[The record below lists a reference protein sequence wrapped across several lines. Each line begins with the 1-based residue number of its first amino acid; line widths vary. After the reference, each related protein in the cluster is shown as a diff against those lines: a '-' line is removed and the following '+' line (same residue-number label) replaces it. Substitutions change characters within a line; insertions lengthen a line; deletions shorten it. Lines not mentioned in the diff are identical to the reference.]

1 MTFALGS
8 ASRKELLPVL
18 GRSGASSWWLL
29 NKLLWLLLLLSTRI
43 WISAHGWQPHL
54 VVIFISLDASLGGQ
68 AIWSIAFLSSC
79 PTRGFSLSIYYL
91 PFIKVL
97 LSCRVLYRS
106 LGAGSLGSRLGI
118 WNSLVSSLNI
128 SWARLLVCKAWRIS
142 QMLPFAPWWIQL
154 PVG

>member
-43 WISAHGWQPHL
+43 WISAHGWQTHL
-54 VVIFISLDASLGGQ
+54 VVIFISLNASLGSQ
-68 AIWSIAFLSSC
+68 AVWSIALLSSC
-79 PTRGFSLSIYYL
+79 PTRGFSLSVYYL
-91 PFIKVL
+91 PFIKIL

-118 WNSLVSSLNI
+118 WNILVSPLNI
-128 SWARLLVCKAWRIS
+128 GWTGLLVSKVWRTS

>member
-43 WISAHGWQPHL
+43 WIPAHGHLRQPHI
-54 VVIFISLDASLGGQ
+54 VMIFGSLDASLGGQ
-68 AIWSIAFLSSC
+68 AVRSIALLSPC
-79 PTRGFSLSIYYL
+79 PTRGFCLSISYL
-91 PFIKVL
+91 PFIKIL

-106 LGAGSLGSRLGI
+106 LGTGSLGSRLGI
-118 WNSLVSSLNI
+118 WNILVSPLNI
-128 SWARLLVCKAWRIS
+128 GWAGLLVSKVWRTS
-142 QMLPFAPWWIQL
+142 LMLPFAPWWI
-154 PVG
+154 

>member
-43 WISAHGWQPHL
+43 WISAHGWQTHL
-54 VVIFISLDASLGGQ
+54 VVIFISLNASLGSQ
-68 AIWSIAFLSSC
+68 AVWSIALLSSC
-79 PTRGFSLSIYYL
+79 PTCSFSLSVYYL
-91 PFIKVL
+91 PLIKIL

-118 WNSLVSSLNI
+118 WNSLISSLNI
-128 SWARLLVCKAWRIS
+128 GWARLLICKAWGIS
-142 QMLPFAPWWIQL
+142 QMLPFAPRRIQFS
-154 PVG
+154 VG